1 MALPAAGWLVS
12 LAWPIA
18 KKVLVALGIGTITYT
33 GLSALGAQVEN
44 AVIASW
50 GTLGGSTLAIATLGG
65 IPQSI
70 GIILGALNARLAFIV
85 VGKLGKLA

>member
-1 MALPAAGWLVS
+1 MALPAAGWLIS

-33 GLSALGAQVEN
+33 GLTALGGQVQA
-44 AVIASW
+44 AVISSW
-50 GTLGGSTLAIATLGG
+50 GTLGGATLAIATLGG

-70 GIILGALNARLAFIV
+70 GIILGALNARLAFVV

>member
-1 MALPAAGWLVS
+1 MALPAAAWLVS

-18 KKVLVALGIGTITYT
+18 KKVLVVLGIGTITYT
-33 GLSALGAQVEN
+33 GLAALGTQVQN
-44 AVIASW
+44 AVISSW
-50 GTLGGSTLAIATLGG
+50 GLLGGSTLAIATLGG

-85 VGKLGKLA
+85 VSKLGKIA